1 MNSKKFFIPALV
13 SLMTAGVSAQT
24 SVINEMN
31 INTDA
36 FAYEGTSFYTSD
48 IDSIVFYRGAWT
60 YGTTGETYKL
70 MKIYGSQP
78 ITKTVVFPVSRIDNI
93 EFTFRDSR
101 KLPAP
106 KFAHTHIDT
115 ESKGNTV
122 TVAWDMWD
130 MSTPKEIKYLVSDH
144 HYYSPEF
151 FGNGEFE
158 LWLEGKHP
166 YYNDKTMHPELPADG
181 GVKIESKN
189 GNFVVL
195 EGLQYDTQYTFAIR
209 SLSSEGEEFH
219 SDWSSRTGI
228 ARNINFGVK
237 TPARYNVPK
246 ILSKINR
253 TEDYVRVCFNLSYDE
268 HKTEDTNEDFSKNF
282 EIVNDKFVADE
293 IRIKGRNGAEVPA
306 KWTKYKLTAEDL
318 EKGYVDIDGLK
329 GNGAEYI
336 CDIVNSNIESI
347 PDSKYNT
354 ITLVKKEEFGLP
366 VVIPHNP
373 DLSTGEYNACRI
385 DTVISNFMDYL
396 AYDDG
401 TFYLEGGKAY
411 YIATNVILNKGITLE
426 TNPEDFAMGKR
437 AKVYLGGIT
446 GSENPQ
452 YFLLGEAA
460 SYNNTEISKIAP
472 ITFRN
477 IDFDCPKAVN
487 YGLAQE
493 TLTSPTGNYFMNCLS
508 THAPFVLESLNIT
521 DCTFQGLIRGFVRLQ
536 GYNQTEI
543 SKVVCNGNLFY
554 NCGYYH
560 PTGSNYGFFTQ
571 PGTLNTNMYSDFR
584 FSNNTIYDCPNSQL
598 ISDTNKSLA
607 WDENTKWNIT
617 IENNTFI
624 NFSTRAHSRYL
635 IALRYVPAGS
645 HFSIQ
650 RNLFALA
657 KNAEDTRTLY
667 NSGADVRSCDGT
679 FTFEIKDNYSTGCLD
694 AHMKDDGIFTSAP
707 FSVTKNSFGAFT
719 NGNMGTTG
727 DLKVKVGT
735 TPLTTTDLFSN
746 PNPPY
751 NQVEGVFS
759 GNDHKAPDTIMDAL
773 RYRQTPEVLNLEFY
787 TMNIGDQRWK

>member
-24 SVINEMN
+24 SVLDKMN
-31 INTDA
+31 VEIDSEILA
-36 FAYEGTSFYTSD
+36 GSWDGTSFYVSD
-48 IDSIVFYRGAWT
+48 IDSITFYRGPWY
-60 YGTTGETYKL
+60 YGNTSEIYNLIRLHGNGSSRRFPTFAVS
-70 MKIYGSQP
+70 KIN
-78 ITKTVVFPVSRIDNI
+78 NI

-101 KLPAP
+101 KLYAP
-106 KFAHTHIDT
+106 QFVSLETSADKTNSVSFSWERVPDAVGYELTYCIGEKSLDFFESGEYKSFNGNISETGFIKISAENNKITIDNFDYDT
-115 ESKGNTV
+115 IY
-122 TVAWDMWD
+122 TVA
-130 MSTPKEIKYLVSDH
+130 VR
-144 HYYSPEF
+144 
-151 FGNGEFE
+151 
-158 LWLEGKHP
+158 
-166 YYNDKTMHPELPADG
+166 A
-181 GVKIESKN
+181 
-189 GNFVVL
+189 
-195 EGLQYDTQYTFAIR
+195 
-209 SLSSEGEEFH
+209 LSAQGDDFN
-219 SDWSSRTGI
+219 SDWSSRMGI
-228 ARNINFGVK
+228 ARTYGLRFTTGSRYA
-237 TPARYNVPK
+237 TPRL
-246 ILSKINR
+246 LSRIYR
-253 TEDYVRVCFNLSYDE
+253 TEDYIRVGFDLSYE
-268 HKTEDTNEDFSKNF
+268 SHKTEDVNNDFVNNF
-282 EIVNDKFVADE
+282 EIKDGKFVADE
-293 IRIKGRNGAEVPA
+293 IWVRGLNGAKVPA
-306 KWTKYKLTAEDL
+306 KWLNYKLTLEDVAR
-318 EKGYVDIDGLK
+318 GYIDIDGLE
-329 GNGAEYI
+329 GNGAKYTCTLI
-336 CDIVNSNIESI
+336 NSRIQSV

-366 VVIPHNP
+366 VVIRHYP

-446 GSENPQ
+446 GTENPR

-460 SYNNTEISKIAP
+460 SYNNNTEISKIAP

-719 NGNMGTTG
+719 NGNMGTAG

-759 GNDHKAPDTIMDAL
+759 GNDHKAPDNIMDAL
-773 RYRQTPEVLNLEFY
+773 RYRQTPEVLNHEIY
-787 TMNIGDQRWK
+787 TKNIGDQRWK